1 MKRLGL
7 ILAVSIFTLSSI
19 SCEKGPDPKKM
30 QQAAEEKSQEAQ
42 PQQQIAPAHQQ
53 IPEYKEMIMWN
64 EMNFAP
70 HFILDGPY
78 KGMGFGDKVIP
89 ILMDALPEYNHKTF
103 TGNTALMIERSKNG
117 EHVCTINFIKTE
129 ERKEYVYFSLPYI
142 FVLPNGLIIREEDKG
157 KFDKYIDSEG
167 KISLTSLLKTSD
179 LKFGVSGKT
188 AYGKGVDP
196 LISANKDN
204 PNVVARYG
212 KDLTEGLLQML
223 DLKRIDY
230 MLTYPDMRSF
240 LTKKL
245 NIQSKLR
252 YITVAEMPKDYL
264 LEAHVGCAKNT
275 WGQELIEKI
284 DNLITTTDLIDKTAD
299 YYSYWLDENDKKI
312 YQGLFE
318 KVVKSKQEKR

>member
-1 MKRLGL
+1 MESLMKKLGL
-7 ILAVSIFTLSSI
+7 LFAVSIFTLFSI
-19 SCEKGPDPKKM
+19 SCEKGSDSKKM
-30 QQAAEEKSQEAQ
+30 QQTAEEITS
-42 PQQQIAPAHQQ
+42 PQQQTQPAQQ
-53 IPEYKEMIMWN
+53 IPEYKEVVMWN

-89 ILMDALPEYNHKTF
+89 IFMDEFPEYKHTTF
-103 TGNTALMIERSKNG
+103 TGNTALMLERSKNG
-117 EHVCTINFIKTE
+117 DHVCTINFIKTE
-129 ERKEYVYFSLPYI
+129 DRKEHVYFSLPYI

-167 KISLTSLLKTSD
+167 KISLAALLETSD
-179 LKFGVSGKT
+179 MKFGVSGKT

-196 LISANKDN
+196 IIAANNDN

-245 NIQSKLR
+245 NIKSKLR
-252 YITVAEMPKDYL
+252 YIPVAEMPKDYL

-275 WGQELIEKI
+275 WGQELIGKI
-284 DNLITTTDLIDKTAD
+284 DNLIKNTDLIEKTAD

-312 YQGLFE
+312 YRELFE
-318 KVVKSKQEKR
+318 KVVKSKQE

>member
-7 ILAVSIFTLSSI
+7 IIAVSIFTLFSI
-19 SCEKGPDPKKM
+19 SCEKGSDPKKI
-30 QQAAEEKSQEAQ
+30 QQVAEET
-42 PQQQIAPAHQQ
+42 PQKQQIPPAQQQ
-53 IPEYKEMIMWN
+53 IPEYKEMVMWN

-89 ILMDALPEYNHKTF
+89 ILINAFPEYTHKRF
-103 TGNTALMIERSKNG
+103 TGNTALMLERSKNG
-117 EHVCTINFIKTE
+117 EHVCTINFIKTA
-129 ERKEYVYFSLPYI
+129 EREKTVQFSLPYI

-167 KISLTSLLKTSD
+167 KISLAALLETSD
-179 LKFGVSGKT
+179 MKFGVSGKT

-196 LISANKDN
+196 IIVANKDN
-204 PNVVARYG
+204 PNVVARFG

-223 DLKRIDY
+223 DLQRIDY
-230 MLTYPDMRSF
+230 MLTYPDMRGF

-245 NIQSKLR
+245 NIKSKLR
-252 YITVAEMPKDYL
+252 YIPVVEMPKDYL

-275 WGQELIEKI
+275 WGQELIAKI
-284 DNLITTTDLIDKTAD
+284 DNLIINTDLIEKTAG

-312 YQGLFE
+312 YQELFE
-318 KVVKSKQEKR
+318 KKVKSKLEKR